1 MHFKTAS
8 ILALAASVS
17 AGGGMSKSVVVTE
30 TAVKTECGKPECK
43 PTHSATPIPPA
54 PVTTTTSMHSSA
66 PPAHSSAPP
75 AHSSSAHPAPPAH
88 SSSSKSSGVIPHSTI
103 PVSVPTPSG
112 KASASAS
119 AGPSS
124 SGGPQG
130 GGGSGT
136 EGNGVYPSSTS
147 AELSNPGVKNLPQ
160 TGVAGAGV
168 VGVMALMGLL

>member
-1 MHFKTAS
+1 M
-8 ILALAASVS
+8 
-17 AGGGMSKSVVVTE
+17 
-30 TAVKTECGKPECK
+30 
-43 PTHSATPIPPA
+43 
-54 PVTTTTSMHSSA
+54 
-66 PPAHSSAPP
+66 
-75 AHSSSAHPAPPAH
+75 
-88 SSSSKSSGVIPHSTI
+88 IPHSTI

-124 SGGPQG
+124 SGGPQGGGGGAG